1 VSPTPI
7 SSSPDRRDAREQM
20 IETQIRPRG
29 VTDSRVLKAML
40 AVPREAFLPARVAHQ
55 AYEDRAL
62 PLGDGQTMSQPYMVA
77 LMTEALEP
85 RPSDR
90 VLEVGTGSG
99 YQAAI
104 LAGLA
109 AEVYTI
115 ERLPGLLEAARER
128 FRELGIKNIESRSG
142 DGTRGWPEAAPFDRI
157 VVTAAAPDV
166 PEALRR
172 QLSESG
178 GRLVIPVGDRE
189 LQRLVTLQRDGD
201 SFHQEESVPCRFVP
215 LLGVDGWEVTT
226 PPH

>member
-1 VSPTPI
+1 
-7 SSSPDRRDAREQM
+7 M
-20 IETQIRPRG
+20 IETQIRMRG
-29 VTDSRVLKAML
+29 VTDSRVLEAML
-40 AVPREAFLPARVAHQ
+40 TVPREAFLPPRVAHQ

-77 LMTEALEP
+77 LMTAALDP

-115 ERLPGLLEAARER
+115 ERLPGLLETARER

-189 LQRLVTLQRDGD
+189 LQRLVTVQRDGD
-201 SFHQEESVPCRFVP
+201 SFHHEESVPCRFVP
-215 LLGVDGWEVTT
+215 LLGAEGWQVTT